1 MNVDYPHATIHDDCH
16 ANRQQQ
22 HGNLNSKRDA
32 VCFAVKQRR
41 RFAARAGEIGVG
53 REPEGAMRV
62 ESRELKLDVAAAV
75 GWMVVDASKTVA
87 VAMVAIQS
95 SRLDFEVV
103 VPMVGEFVLAAM
115 GKLALKLAAEAAGR

>member
-1 MNVDYPHATIHDDCH
+1 MQLALRYCRLANVDFPHATIHDDCH

-53 REPEGAMRV
+53 REPEGATRV

-75 GWMVVDASKTVA
+75 GWLVVGA
-87 VAMVAIQS
+87 
-95 SRLDFEVV
+95 
-103 VPMVGEFVLAAM
+103 
-115 GKLALKLAAEAAGR
+115 